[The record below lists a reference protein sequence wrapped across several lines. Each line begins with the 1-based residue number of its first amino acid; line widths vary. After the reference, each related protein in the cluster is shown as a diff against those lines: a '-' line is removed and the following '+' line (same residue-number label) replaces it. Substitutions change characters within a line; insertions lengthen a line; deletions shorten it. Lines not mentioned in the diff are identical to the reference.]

1 MQELPIN
8 ARAAAGDSE
17 AKGVKLTISD
27 TAVVFCGPASSAVPG
42 AGLQRSGPPK
52 HGCCMDR
59 QTSRRLQSAAPRRA
73 GFQALLDR

>member
-17 AKGVKLTISD
+17 VKGVKLTISD
-27 TAVVFCGPASSAVPG
+27 ATVVFYGPVSSAVPG
-42 AGLQRSGPPK
+42 AGLRRSGPPR